1 MDEALAAELV
11 ALSDEDQRVRA
22 ELLAEGTLFDGYNPR
37 MEEVHVRNAAR
48 LEAIVDE
55 HGWPGRDLVGEA
67 GSRAAFLVVQHAISL
82 PSLQRRALPLL
93 EEVAERGDVDPV
105 QVAYL
110 DDRIRTHEGRGQR
123 YGTQFDWDEN
133 GELSPLPLEDPEGVD
148 ERRAAVGLPPLE
160 EKLGQMRA
168 DMSAEKPPADWAER
182 RREIDAW
189 ARSVGWRD

>member
-1 MDEALAAELV
+1 VDEALAAELV
-11 ALSDEDQRVRA
+11 ALAEEDQRVRA

-48 LEAIVDE
+48 LTEILDA
-55 HGWPGRDLVGEA
+55 HGWPGRALVGEE
-67 GSRAAFLVVQHAISL
+67 GSRAAFMIVQHAISR

-93 EEVAERGDVDPV
+93 EEAAARGEIDPV

-123 YGTQFDWDEN
+123 YGTQFDWDEQ
-133 GELSPLPLEDPEGVD
+133 GELSPLPLDDPDGV
-148 ERRAAVGLPPLE
+148 ETRRASIGLEPLD
-160 EKLGQMRA
+160 EKLRQMRA
-168 DMSAEKPPADWAER
+168 DMQGEQPPADWAER

-189 ARSVGWRD
+189 ARSVGWR

>member
-11 ALSDEDQRVRA
+11 ELADEDQRVRA
-22 ELLAEGTLFDGYNPR
+22 ELVADGTLFDGYNPR
-37 MEEVHVRNAAR
+37 MEEVHLHNAAR

-55 HGWPGRDLVGEA
+55 HGWPGRELVGEA
-67 GSRAAFLVVQHAISL
+67 GSRAAFLIVQHAISL

-93 EEVAERGDVDPV
+93 EEAAARGEVDPV

-123 YGTQFDWDEN
+123 YGTQFDWDEH
-133 GELSPLPLEDPEGVD
+133 GELSPLPLEDPDGVD
-148 ERRAAVGLPPLE
+148 ERRAAAGLEPLE
-160 EKLGQMRA
+160 HKLRQMRS
-168 DMSAEKPPADWAER
+168 DMEGEQPPADWAER

-189 ARSVGWRD
+189 ARSVGWR